1 MRNRPPHDSP
11 RHDAQR
17 NDSQRDAL
25 PRTAAKVD
33 TEAALDERAVA
44 AARAELRGERTG
56 ILGATGRLSLPRLNP
71 PRRLPDRWTFVHV
84 MDRLEAAFRTLRRL
98 PIATRPRGYVNS
110 MPFYVYDRADLNAQ
124 LETFEL
130 ERLARLRNRV
140 RIPPS
145 PAEIARMEEALR
157 WPALFFDENQ
167 KMQERRYADQRVALN
182 DLAQKLDKHAA
193 SIESIRPTV
202 AALEL
207 ARSKL
212 VTWASIGFASVVLL
226 GWIVE
231 AAIKWAVT
239 ATLSHFQ

>member
-1 MRNRPPHDSP
+1 MAGKLDDIS
-11 RHDAQR
+11 
-17 NDSQRDAL
+17 
-25 PRTAAKVD
+25 
-33 TEAALDERAVA
+33 EA
-44 AARAELRGERTG
+44 
-56 ILGATGRLSLPRLNP
+56 IGRLRASVADIH
-71 PRRLPDRWTFVHV
+71 RR
-84 MDRLEAAFRTLRRL
+84 
-98 PIATRPRGYVNS
+98 I
-110 MPFYVYDRADLNAQ
+110 
-124 LETFEL
+124 
-130 ERLARLRNRV
+130 
-140 RIPPS
+140 
-145 PAEIARMEEALR
+145 
-157 WPALFFDENQ
+157 DENQ
-167 KMQERRYADQRVALN
+167 KMQERRYADQRVALG